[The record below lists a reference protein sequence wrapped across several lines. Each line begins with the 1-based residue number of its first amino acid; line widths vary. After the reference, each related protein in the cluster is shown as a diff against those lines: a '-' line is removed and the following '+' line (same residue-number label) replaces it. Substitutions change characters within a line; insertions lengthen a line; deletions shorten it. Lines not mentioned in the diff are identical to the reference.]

1 MAFQLVAAH
10 ELAIVVADYKEV
22 SVAKVKVSF
31 CDVPQNQ
38 KNVPQNGL
46 RKMKEVNGGLLGPK
60 MARKC
65 TGRLLTLFAC
75 VPQLELRWLRL

>member
-10 ELAIVVADYKEV
+10 ELAVVVADYKEV

-38 KNVPQNGL
+38 KNVPQKGL
-46 RKMKEVNGGLLGPK
+46 
-60 MARKC
+60 
-65 TGRLLTLFAC
+65 
-75 VPQLELRWLRL
+75 

>member
-1 MAFQLVAAH
+1 MPFQLVAAH
-10 ELAIVVADYKEV
+10 ELAIVVADNIKV

-46 RKMKEVNGGLLGPK
+46 RKMKEVNKGLLGPK
-60 MARKC
+60 MAR
-65 TGRLLTLFAC
+65 
-75 VPQLELRWLRL
+75 